1 MSNIPQARIQ
11 LAEAKRLIGEAQE
24 LITDALAQLDRRKPD
39 FRSVPLIPKLTPAQ
53 KARCR
58 RLRKK
63 GLSIYQI
70 AQIVRTNHGR
80 VSEAIAGKAH

>member
-1 MSNIPQARIQ
+1 MSNIPQARLQ
-11 LAEAKRLIGEAQE
+11 LTEAKRLIAEAQA
-24 LITDALAQLDRRKPD
+24 LIDEGLALLDRRRPD
-39 FRSVPLIPKLTPAQ
+39 FRSIPTIPKLTPKQ

-58 RLRKK
+58 ALRKK